1 VAVSTLQL
9 VRYSTKGDDLAAYC
23 EIIFGAEMTR
33 CMVTDE
39 GVAVYSVVLVI
50 SYGWHRSMIR
60 CGIHRS
66 LMHWFCSQTIA
77 NVIIII

>member
-1 VAVSTLQL
+1 MAVSTLQL

-50 SYGWHRSMIR
+50 SYG
-60 CGIHRS
+60 
-66 LMHWFCSQTIA
+66 
-77 NVIIII
+77 